1 MAPHGPSEIAD
12 SLHADDRWLRD
23 LARRMLRDTSLA
35 DDAAQATWVS
45 VLRSPPKE
53 GMTRGFLATALR
65 NVIAKLRRGDS
76 RRQARERVV
85 ATAEAVDL
93 GGVIE
98 KMELRRVLLAAVLE
112 LDPIYRDV
120 VLLRFHQD
128 LPPSAI
134 AERTGIPVATVKTR
148 LRRAEELLA
157 ERLDRRSNGD
167 RRKYLGALV
176 ATAEPTLRGAITTL
190 LLGGFVM
197 TAKNKLVGAV
207 VATLVVVGGF
217 VLFEGGGDLAST
229 KHEAAATSSPSLDAT
244 PPQLEDDRSKPVV
257 ASDRV
262 SAEVAKPSA
271 DAAKT
276 SGTLDDTRTVVGY
289 VFDASGAALGHA
301 EVAFEVGPQP
311 GFGKPPVE
319 GPRPTAIADAGGK
332 FEITLPQDLDGKIV
346 GAAPRIA
353 TVYSGVVRKFDSPV
367 APVVVLAPGIGY
379 GGEVVDIDGRPI
391 EGAEVG
397 VGYVPTLQ
405 ARYPMPLEN
414 ARNEMFR
421 METTADGRIAFDQL
435 LPVFDGARLSAHAPG
450 YLSYGSVVPATDDIG
465 ARIVLERPAPK
476 DENRIRGQVVDPL
489 GLPVPKADVILG
501 FAAGI
506 TDERGLFDLDIRRAE
521 TAKVIRAVAP
531 GYQPGTIDWPLA
543 PELDFAVIKLGPPAK
558 SIRGTLRN
566 ADGGGVSRA
575 NVQPFDATP
584 LGFVADSGILMSVEA
599 RIGGYHHGVD
609 TDAYGGFEL
618 GGLEDRSY
626 ALRVYFPLSG
636 ASFITPPI
644 AAGSVNIT
652 IDVPTDL
659 TIPELRGR
667 IVDRA
672 GKPVAGIE
680 VSIDATR
687 WQCSYLGAGF
697 GATSGAIGKTKSDA
711 EGRFTLVAVPRT
723 YAQIEVDGSSIVA
736 RSLKIPTDVSA
747 EMEIVVDRKR
757 FLRIEVPPGENASQ
771 FAVEDDAGT
780 RLHMRQEEEGGIV
793 SSATMTITEGKS
805 PVTIVPESAK
815 FVVLSGPEGEIRRIP
830 IVFEADKVTV
840 VR

>member
-85 ATAEAVDL
+85 AATEAVDL

-134 AERTGIPVATVKTR
+134 AERTGLPVATVKTR

-157 ERLDRRSNGD
+157 ERLDRRANGD

-207 VATLVVVGGF
+207 VALLVVVGGF
-217 VLFEGGGDLAST
+217 VLFEGGGDLATT
-229 KHEAAATSSPSLDAT
+229 KHEAAATASPRFEAT
-244 PPQLEDDRSKPVV
+244 PPQLDDRSSAVV
-257 ASDRV
+257 TPDRV
-262 SAEVAKPSA
+262 SAEVAKPSSE
-271 DAAKT
+271 DAKS

-289 VFDASGAALGHA
+289 VFDASGVALGHA

-311 GFGKPPVE
+311 GFGKPPVV

-332 FEITLPQDLDGKIV
+332 FELTIPKDLDGRIV
-346 GAAPRIA
+346 GAASRIA
-353 TVYSGVVRKFDSPV
+353 TVYSGVVRKIDSPV
-367 APVVVLAPGIGY
+367 APVVVLAPGIGF

-391 EGAEVG
+391 EGAEVAI
-397 VGYVPTLQ
+397 GYVPTLQ

-414 ARNEMFR
+414 SRNELFR
-421 METTADGRIAFDQL
+421 EETTADGRFAFDRL

-450 YLSYGSVVPATDDIG
+450 YLSYGSEVPATDDIG

-531 GYQPGTIDWPLA
+531 GFQPGTVDWPIA
-543 PELDFAVIKLGPPAK
+543 PELEFVVIKLGPPAK
-558 SIRGTLRN
+558 SIRGFLKN
-566 ADGGGVSRA
+566 ADGGVVSRA
-575 NVQPFDATP
+575 NVQPFDGTP
-584 LGFVADSGILMSVEA
+584 LGFVADSGLLMYAEA
-599 RIGGYHHGVD
+599 RIGGYDHGVD
-609 TDAYGGFEL
+609 TDAYGAFEL

-626 ALRVYFPLSG
+626 SLRVFLPLSG
-636 ASFITPPI
+636 ASFITQPI

-652 IDVPTDL
+652 IELPTDL

-672 GKPVAGIE
+672 GKPVAGID

-687 WQCSYLGAGF
+687 WFCSYLGAGYA
-697 GATSGAIGKTKSDA
+697 ATSGAIGTTKSDA

-723 YAQIEVDGSSIVA
+723 YAEIDVDGSSIVA
-736 RSLKIPTDVSA
+736 RSLKIPADPSA

-757 FLRIEVPPGENASQ
+757 FLRIEVPAGENATQ
-771 FAVEDDAGT
+771 FAVEDDKGT
-780 RLHMRQEEEGGIV
+780 RLHMRQEEEGGV
-793 SSATMTITEGKS
+793 VMSATMTITAGKS
-805 PVTIVPESAK
+805 PVTIVPETAK

-830 IVFEADKVTV
+830 IVFEADEVTV